1 MKNSVKTDHIEYKIY
16 ENGKHVHKRAVCRR
30 YPTGRILICQDLGE
44 ALNVICEVKTDF
56 ENPAAE
62 IEDIRKLPLPSSA
75 EKCVYVAVFPKDEN
89 ESAVDGIRRVI
100 DGLETRDMLVYNNS
114 VFLKN
119 EPTLEKAFFIIA
131 NTEEGSE
138 DAFCKD
144 YGIQSFKEK
153 CEPAIERLY
162 EQIVVEPGSIL
173 KAQIQLW
180 AHKTSF
186 KEFEKEIEK
195 TVQGQKELS
204 SVVFHVYHYLTSIAN
219 GQAVDKQSI
228 ILAGPSGCGKTE
240 TYRALKK
247 YFEKEIPPLVVD
259 LIDTNQI
266 TGEGYKGKDTNHIV
280 SALKKAKPDG
290 IGIVF
295 LDEFDKRLIPSHSS
309 HGDDVNRGIQGQLLL
324 AIEGCNL
331 DGIDT
336 SNTLFIGMGS
346 FNEAREKRRQEKH
359 IGFGVERT
367 DAACEHYSP
376 ITREEMIKLGASY
389 ELIGRFGHVIN
400 YGPLSPEALDR
411 IIDMRASEVSE
422 SYGVRLSISDSMRAF
437 LHQNSN
443 TEFGNRLIE
452 SLIREAATRAM
463 IEILSEEISAEEIVI
478 TGKDSYIIK
487 KAVKEEQDQQRE
499 AL

>member
-1 MKNSVKTDHIEYKIY
+1 MEDFVKTDNIEYKIY
-16 ENGKHVHKRAVCRR
+16 KEAKIVLKKSVCEA
-30 YPTGRILICQDLGE
+30 YPLGRILICQDSGE
-44 ALNVICEVKTDF
+44 NLNVICEVKTDF
-56 ENPAAE
+56 TSPKAE
-62 IEDIRKLPLPSSA
+62 IEDIKKIPLPSSD
-75 EKCVYVAVFPKDEN
+75 ERYIYIGVFPKETN
-89 ESAVDGIRRVI
+89 ESLVDVERRVI
-100 DGLETRDMLVYNNS
+100 DSLETRDLLEY
-114 VFLKN
+114 KN
-119 EPTLEKAFFIIA
+119 RIFQKDEPTVKKTFYIIA
-131 NTEEGSE
+131 NLEKDTE
-138 DAFCKD
+138 DIFFRD
-144 YGIQSFKEK
+144 YGITSFREK
-153 CEPAIERLY
+153 LRQACEISFAQITAEPSNTLK
-162 EQIVVEPGSIL
+162 EQIRS
-173 KAQIQLW
+173 W
-180 AHKTSF
+180 ANKVSF
-186 KEFEKEIEK
+186 NEFEKEIEK
-195 TVQGQKELS
+195 TVQGQPELK
-204 SVVFHVYHYLTSIAN
+204 SVVFHVYHYLSNIAKELPI
-219 GQAVDKQSI
+219 DKQSI
-228 ILAGPSGCGKTE
+228 ILTGPSGCGKTE

-280 SALKKAKPDG
+280 SALKKAKSDG

-309 HGDDVNRGIQGQLLL
+309 HGDDVNREIQGQLLL
-324 AIEGCNL
+324 AIEGCDL

-389 ELIGRFGHVIN
+389 ELIGRFSHVIN

-463 IEILSEEISAEEIVI
+463 IEILSEEISAKEIVI

-487 KAVKEEQDQQRE
+487 KAVTEEQQQQRE